1 MEDEQRRIRT
11 TKAYA
16 LAIGFISFSI
26 PGAAALADVYGA
38 QDKKSIVLSYSFLI
52 VCMILWVLHR
62 GGID

>member
-1 MEDEQRRIRT
+1 MDEEQRRIRT

-26 PGAAALADVYGA
+26 PGAAALADVYGV
-38 QDKKSIVLSYSFLI
+38 QDRNSIVFSYSFLL
-52 VCMILWVLHR
+52 VCMILWVLQK